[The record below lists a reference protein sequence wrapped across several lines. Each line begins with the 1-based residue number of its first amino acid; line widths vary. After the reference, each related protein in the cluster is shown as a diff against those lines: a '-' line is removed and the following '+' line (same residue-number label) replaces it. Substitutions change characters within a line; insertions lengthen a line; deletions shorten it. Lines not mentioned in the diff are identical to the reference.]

1 MLRVNHLPI
10 FSTRI
15 IKPCFFFILIIILFY
30 IARKIKTKILFI
42 FYFLSIV
49 VREAIL
55 IHEAAHVAARV
66 LGIAA
71 EAAPTPVVLGRQAVP
86 RIVRVVAL
94 HPATRVVPD
103 PFPATLAV
111 PDLLPDPSQNQ
122 YHVDRCQT
130 GVNREIALEIDRVHV
145 IGPTI
150 DHARSLDRAA
160 DRLGGVL
167 ALAPTATIDKY
178 RRYAN
183 FGQQTI
189 IFFSLFPLL
198 FSNFFFFFFL
208 FFFFFNIIL
217 IVLCHVFLGYL

>member
-1 MLRVNHLPI
+1 M
-10 FSTRI
+10 
-15 IKPCFFFILIIILFY
+15 
-30 IARKIKTKILFI
+30 
-42 FYFLSIV
+42 

-183 FGQQTI
+183 FGQHTI
-189 IFFSLFPLL
+189 FLFFPSYFLIFF
-198 FSNFFFFFFL
+198 FSFSFFFFFL
-208 FFFFFNIIL
+208 ILFLLFYATFFWVIFRNNGCGRKAIRPNVLLFFIL
-217 IVLCHVFLGYL
+217 NFLNTNP